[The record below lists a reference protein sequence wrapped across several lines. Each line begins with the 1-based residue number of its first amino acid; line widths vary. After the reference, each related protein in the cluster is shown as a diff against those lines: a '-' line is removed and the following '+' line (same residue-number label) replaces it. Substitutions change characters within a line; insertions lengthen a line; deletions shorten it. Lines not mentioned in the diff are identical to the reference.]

1 MAKRH
6 EPEFRSIHISETRI
20 NERIRVPEVRL
31 VGPDGEQ
38 VGIVRVEDALRL
50 AQEADLDLVE
60 VSANSRPPVCKLMD
74 FGKWKYEADV
84 KARESRK
91 NQASTVLK
99 TIRLRLKIDPHDYE
113 TKKGQAQRFLEA
125 GDKVKLLIMFR
136 GRERS
141 RPEMG
146 IRLLQ
151 RISEDLAEYGVVE
164 SSPMHDGSG
173 MVMVLGPVKRKQD
186 VKTSKPSQAERR
198 AAKVAK
204 QQEAQ
209 RKQTEA
215 EQRKAEEAAKVEN
228 TEVAELLKPLPQ
240 SAQAK
245 APASKPAGRAPGG
258 KPAGKVGPP
267 RPASR
272 SGAGR
277 PPAGKAPGGSKA
289 PGPRS
294 APGSKPAGGSKPA
307 SGSKP
312 GAGSKP
318 AAARPAAGS
327 RPDPKAGAKPATG
340 KPAAAKSA
348 PGKPGAKPAAGKP
361 APKPAAAK
369 PAGKPLGAKPGAAKP
384 GGPKPAAA
392 KTPKPASESKPA
404 AAPAKP
410 VSSESD

>member
-1 MAKRH
+1 MVERPT
-6 EPEFRSIHISETRI
+6 PEFRRIHISETRI

-151 RISEDLAEYGVVE
+151 RISEDLAEFGVVE

-173 MVMVLGPVKRKQD
+173 MVMVLGPIKRKQD
-186 VKTSKPSQAERR
+186 SKSSKPSQAERR

-209 RKQTEA
+209 RKQVEA
-215 EQRKAEEAAKVEN
+215 EKRKREEAAQVESA
-228 TEVAELLKPLPQ
+228 EPAELLKRLPQ
-240 SAQAK
+240 APPSAPATKSAPAKSATSKSGPSK
-245 APASKPAGRAPGG
+245 APAG
-258 KPAGKVGPP
+258 K
-267 RPASR
+267 ST
-272 SGAGR
+272 
-277 PPAGKAPGGSKA
+277 
-289 PGPRS
+289 GPRS
-294 APGSKPAGGSKPA
+294 AAARTGSPRTGASKTAAPRTGTSRPAT
-307 SGSKP
+307 
-312 GAGSKP
+312 SKP
-318 AAARPAAGS
+318 AAT
-327 RPDPKAGAKPATG
+327 KPSSGT
-340 KPAAAKSA
+340 KPAAAKPAAAKPVSKPA
-348 PGKPGAKPAAGKP
+348 VPAKPGAVKPGAPKPGAAKPAAVKKS

-369 PAGKPLGAKPGAAKP
+369 
-384 GGPKPAAA
+384 KPAE
-392 KTPKPASESKPA
+392 KPASTNKDSSPD
-404 AAPAKP
+404 AKP
-410 VSSESD
+410 SGSEND